1 MQTFAAANVNDVR
14 IGNRH
19 RDGAD
24 RAGWLIV
31 KNRLPCSSVIGG
43 FENAAV
49 DLRHVKDIWL
59 GRNAGDG
66 VCATTA
72 KRANV
77 TPPQCAIKTRIGG
90 QRAKRDYDKENRQ
103 PARNKSSNS
112 HEEGQSSAAL

>member
-31 KNRLPCSSVIGG
+31 KNRLPRSSEIGG
-43 FENAAV
+43 FENPTV

-66 VCATTA
+66 VCAATA
-72 KRANV
+72 KRADV
-77 TPPQCAIKTRIGG
+77 APPQRAIKVRIGG
-90 QRAKRDYDKENRQ
+90 QRAKRDYDKKSRQ
-103 PARNKSSNS
+103 PARNRSISS
-112 HEEGQSSAAL
+112 HEEG